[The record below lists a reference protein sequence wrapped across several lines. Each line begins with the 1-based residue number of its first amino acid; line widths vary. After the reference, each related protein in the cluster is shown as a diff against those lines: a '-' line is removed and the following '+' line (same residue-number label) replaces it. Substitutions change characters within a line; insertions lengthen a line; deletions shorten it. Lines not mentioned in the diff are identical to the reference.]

1 MSYHKVIRS
10 IVTAYVILLLAVHW
24 IIAWI
29 LQLILIFFTYPFM
42 GREKRQDCCG
52 FIFRFANFI
61 STDVLNPFWRSQ
73 ILKPFPNVNGKKV
86 LIMMNHLSA
95 ADPFLMV
102 RVLLPLDAAWIVKS
116 GLFRVPF
123 GGWCLSNAN
132 DLKVCFKNKREG
144 LETVKGTVG
153 VMMEEARRKLCR
165 GRPIAVFPEGLRSK
179 NPEGGLLPFRLG
191 FFKLAVEEGA
201 TIVPIAISGT
211 DKCWPLGSVLM
222 DSSTAYFSCGDPV
235 DASTFR
241 TAEELRDHVW
251 QLITDLRES
260 HPDRRGKLKSQ

>member
-1 MSYHKVIRS
+1 
-10 IVTAYVILLLAVHW
+10 
-24 IIAWI
+24 
-29 LQLILIFFTYPFM
+29 
-42 GREKRQDCCG
+42 
-52 FIFRFANFI
+52 
-61 STDVLNPFWRSQ
+61 
-73 ILKPFPNVNGKKV
+73 
-86 LIMMNHLSA
+86 
-95 ADPFLMV
+95 
-102 RVLLPLDAAWIVKS
+102 
-116 GLFRVPF
+116 
-123 GGWCLSNAN
+123 
-132 DLKVCFKNKREG
+132 
-144 LETVKGTVG
+144 
-153 VMMEEARRKLCR
+153 
-165 GRPIAVFPEGLRSK
+165 AVFPEGLRSK

-260 HPDRRGKLKSQ
+260 HPDRRGKLKSQLVYFGGNFEVSVVVLFFSSFSFSFFF